1 MKSFA
6 NTGLRKRFII
16 SFILVSII
24 PALIVQLLYIPI
36 INLFKREAIK
46 ADALKTNTIQVA
58 IDERSQE
65 IYNLSV
71 QISTNRKV
79 TEFLYKELPLNNIF
93 RYYIRDL
100 VDYIKSC
107 KAGNNYVSLIALYLV
122 NSSSVVT
129 HEGVYN
135 SDYFFEN
142 IMKYEGIDAASLKQM
157 MNKTYYNEYMPLK
170 EIKGK
175 GPLNGRYITYLQT
188 VPIGDS
194 QALANIIMLINE
206 KDILAFTGEMGDG
219 DNHKAMILTDSGQV
233 IVSTADD
240 DLRTK
245 VFNSIEN
252 NEGYFIED
260 LSGQDSLLV
269 TYAKSKVNKWTYIV
283 LSSMD
288 SVLSRINIIRHSA
301 LLATGLSLGI
311 AVLLSILMAGSNYKP
326 WAMLLNEMKQFGKP
340 ASAHTSENEYL
351 IAMNTIY
358 NIKAEREKMQRDIKE
373 SDSQIKRYKIQD
385 LCLGNLS
392 SIDIQGLEEN
402 FPFKYFCVIMVDLDE
417 NISFLKR
424 LNTFLV
430 KLVSIYFKNSII
442 FNFIDTKE
450 RLCIVLNTSLPG
462 NSVLLA
468 KLRRLERMISQHFDV
483 LLYVGVGG
491 VYRDLDK
498 VHTSYTEAIESLD
511 YCLLKGTEP
520 VVFYPEIQKY
530 IFSYLNIPVHSD
542 NPLLNSVKAGD
553 IKSCTKLL
561 DEYFSN
567 IADTGA
573 ASIQYMYCLFYNFVS
588 VILKACSEMQV
599 DFKDVFEQTP
609 QQILDIGRYRSSKQI
624 IDGIYNVYIIM
635 CEYVQDNKKSQNA
648 VLKERVSAYIKDHY
662 TSQDMSLVNIAEAL
676 GYSSSYLSRFI
687 KQEFGIGF
695 GDLLNKIRLDH
706 AKALLVT
713 GSKTISEISE
723 IVGYS
728 SVNSFTRAFKREE
741 GITPSQYGSVSSKQT
756 ALV

>member
-1 MKSFA
+1 MRFA
-6 NTGLRKRFII
+6 KTGLRKRFII

-24 PALIVQLLYIPI
+24 PALIAQLLYIPI
-36 INLFKREAIK
+36 INLFKGEAIK
-46 ADALKTNTIQVA
+46 TDTLKTNTIQVA

-65 IYNLSV
+65 ISNLSI
-71 QISTNRKV
+71 QISSNRKV
-79 TEFLYKELPLNNIF
+79 TEFLYKEVPLNNVF
-93 RYYIRDL
+93 RYYVRDL

-135 SDYFFEN
+135 SDYFFEKVMN
-142 IMKYEGIDAASLKQM
+142 YEGIDAASLKQM
-157 MNKTYYNEYMPLK
+157 MKESYYKKYMPLK
-170 EIKGK
+170 EIKGN
-175 GPLNGRYITYLQT
+175 GSVNGRYITYLQT

-206 KDILAFTGEMGDG
+206 KDILAFAGEMGNG
-219 DNHKAMILTDSGQV
+219 SNHQTMILNDSGEV
-233 IVSTADD
+233 IVSTADE
-240 DLRTK
+240 DLK
-245 VFNSIEN
+245 SKIYSSIED

-260 LSGQDSLLV
+260 LSGQDSVLV
-269 TYAKSKVNKWTYIV
+269 TYTKSRVNNWTYIV

-288 SVLSRINIIRHSA
+288 NVLSRINTIRQST
-301 LLATGLSLGI
+301 LIATGLSLGI
-311 AVLLSILMAGSNYKP
+311 AVLLSLLMAGSNYKP

-340 ASAHTSENEYL
+340 ANAYTSENEYL
-351 IAMNTIY
+351 FAMNAIH
-358 NIKAEREKMQRDIKE
+358 NIREEREKMQRDIKE

-392 SIDIQGLEEN
+392 SAEIQELDMI
-402 FPFKYFCVIMVDLDE
+402 FPFKNFCVIMVDLDE
-417 NISFLKR
+417 NLNFLKKLDR
-424 LNTFLV
+424 FLAR
-430 KLVSIYFKNSII
+430 LVSIYFKNSII

-450 RLCIVLNTSLPG
+450 RLCIVLNTSLSG
-462 NSVLLA
+462 DSVLVTRI
-468 KLRRLERMISQHFDV
+468 RRLEGMIRQHFNV
-483 LLYVGVGG
+483 LFYVGVGG

-498 VHTSYTEAIESLD
+498 VHMSYTEAVESLD
-511 YCLLKGTEP
+511 YCLLKGTES

-530 IFSYLNIPVHSD
+530 IFSYLNIPVHAD

-599 DFKDVFEQTP
+599 DFKDVFDQTP
-609 QQILDIGRYRSSKQI
+609 QQILDISRYRNSKQI
-624 IDGIYNVYIIM
+624 IDVIYNVYIRM

-648 VLKERVSAYIKDHY
+648 ALKERVSAYIKDQY
-662 TSQDMSLVNIAEAL
+662 TSQAMSLVNIAEAL

-706 AKALLVT
+706 AKTLLAA
-713 GSKTISEISE
+713 GSKSISEISE

-741 GITPSQYGSVSSKQT
+741 GITPSQYRSVSSKQT